1 MPDRLLGHLAA
12 FFNTE
17 VVGFLECDA
26 EARIVRANRGLL
38 KLLGCD
44 EDELRGRAFVELVDA
59 SGRDRLAA
67 ALEGLEHGPERVVQL
82 ELSLT
87 SHTGAAMP
95 VLVSI
100 QAGDRG
106 ADGRLQWYGVF
117 VVNRADLYDM
127 QQSLGRALDKHGALY
142 AQTVEALSRA
152 IEAKD
157 PYTAGHQIETAKLA
171 VRIGQRLALA
181 AERLQGV
188 YLGGVVHDIGKIGVP
203 VEYLTKS
210 TRLTA
215 LEFDVIKTH
224 TELGYRVLKEID
236 TPWPLADMAHQHH
249 ERLDGTGYPQRLANG
264 AIILEAR
271 ILAVADTVDSMM
283 KPRPYRAAQGLDRT
297 LRTLRQE
304 RGHRL
309 DADVVDACLAEL
321 AA

>member
-1 MPDRLLGHLAA
+1 
-12 FFNTE
+12 
-17 VVGFLECDA
+17 
-26 EARIVRANRGLL
+26 
-38 KLLGCD
+38 
-44 EDELRGRAFVELVDA
+44 
-59 SGRDRLAA
+59 
-67 ALEGLEHGPERVVQL
+67 VQL

-271 ILAVADTVDSMM
+271 ILAVADTV
-283 KPRPYRAAQGLDRT
+283 QGLDRT